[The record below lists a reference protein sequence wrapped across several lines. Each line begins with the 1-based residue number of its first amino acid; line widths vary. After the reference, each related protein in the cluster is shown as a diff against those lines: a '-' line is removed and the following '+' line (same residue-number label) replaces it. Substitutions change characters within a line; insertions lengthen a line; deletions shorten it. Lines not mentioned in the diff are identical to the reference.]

1 MVDGFGRLAATVL
14 RASSPQSRHLFEEA
28 PLGSGSTF
36 MAKGKRI
43 PGLDCSAPADK
54 MVRLVLRSQ
63 LRAMCNLRETALDWS
78 DPEGVH
84 DMRVL
89 SRRMRSAVS
98 DFRPY
103 LRKRS
108 LPRLKLRSIA
118 WSLGN
123 VRDEDVALL
132 ALEELK
138 SKAKEQVA
146 AGIEILIEERREK
159 RKQARAAL
167 QQAIRPSVVDNF
179 RRDYLSKLRAITIS
193 DPKRSVQPSTDE
205 ALSFGQ
211 LGVHIIDI
219 RLKEFISASRH
230 IYFPFEIKE
239 LHELRILAKRLRYAL
254 ELFAVCWGDE
264 MSDIA
269 KEVALLQTALG
280 ELHDC
285 DVWIESLGRRLKQTA
300 RRNILVG
307 QSARLKD
314 GAVWLV
320 RHFSRERMEHYRDA
334 LALWHRW
341 EADGL
346 LQSLRLMLA
355 SDLFPAKVISE

>member
-1 MVDGFGRLAATVL
+1 
-14 RASSPQSRHLFEEA
+14 
-28 PLGSGSTF
+28 
-36 MAKGKRI
+36 MARGKRI

-54 MVRLVLRSQ
+54 MVRQVLRTQ
-63 LRAMCNLRETALDWS
+63 LKAMCNLRETALDWS

-118 WSLGN
+118 RSLGT

-138 SKAKEQVA
+138 AKAKEHVA
-146 AGIEILIEERREK
+146 AGIEILMEERREK
-159 RKQARAAL
+159 RNQARVAL
-167 QQAIRPSVVDNF
+167 QKAIRPVLLDNF
-179 RRDYLSKLRAITIS
+179 RKDYLSKLRTLTVV
-193 DPKRSVQPSTDE
+193 DPKRSAQPPNDE
-205 ALSFGQ
+205 ALLFGQ
-211 LGVHIIDI
+211 LGAGIIEI
-219 RLKEFISASRH
+219 RLKEFIAASRH

-264 MSDIA
+264 MTDIA
-269 KEVALLQTALG
+269 KEVAFMQTALG

-285 DVWIESLGRRLKQTA
+285 DVWIESLGRRLRQMA
-300 RRNILVG
+300 RRNIDDE
-307 QSARLKD
+307 QNARSKHA
-314 GAVWLV
+314 AVWLV
-320 RHFSRERMEHYRDA
+320 RYFSRERMEHYRDA
-334 LALWHRW
+334 LGRWHQW

-346 LQSLRLMLA
+346 LQKLRSLLA
-355 SDLFPAKVISE
+355 SDLSPAKAASPSPPVPSS

>member
-1 MVDGFGRLAATVL
+1 
-14 RASSPQSRHLFEEA
+14 
-28 PLGSGSTF
+28 

-43 PGLDCSAPADK
+43 PGLNCSAPADK
-54 MVRLVLRSQ
+54 MVRLVLRTQ
-63 LRAMCNLRETALDWS
+63 LKAMCNLRDTALDWS

-89 SRRMRSAVS
+89 SRRLRSTVS

-118 WSLGN
+118 RSLGN

-138 SKAKEQVA
+138 SKAKEHVA
-146 AGIEILIEERREK
+146 AGIEILMEERREK
-159 RKQARAAL
+159 RNQSRAAL
-167 QQAIRPSVVDNF
+167 QLIIRPSLLDTF
-179 RRDYLSKLRAITIS
+179 RKDYLSKLRTITVA
-193 DPKRSVQPSTDE
+193 DPKRSAQPPNDQP
-205 ALSFGQ
+205 LLFGQ
-211 LGVHIIDI
+211 LGAGIIDI
-219 RLKEFISASRH
+219 RLKEFIAASHH

-254 ELFAVCWGDE
+254 ELFAACWGDE
-264 MSDIA
+264 MTEIA
-269 KEVALLQTALG
+269 KEVAFMQTALG

-285 DVWIESLGRRLKQTA
+285 DVWIESLGRRLRQMA
-300 RRNILVG
+300 RRNINDE
-307 QSARLKD
+307 QSVRSKD
-314 GAVWLV
+314 AAVWLL
-320 RHFSRERMEHYRDA
+320 RHFSRERMQHYRDA
-334 LALWHRW
+334 LGRWQQW

-346 LQSLRLMLA
+346 LQKLRSMLA
-355 SDLFPAKVISE
+355 RDLFPVKATAPAPPEPLPESRGSAI

>member
-1 MVDGFGRLAATVL
+1 
-14 RASSPQSRHLFEEA
+14 
-28 PLGSGSTF
+28 

-43 PGLDCSAPADK
+43 SGLDCSAPADK
-54 MVRLVLRSQ
+54 MVRLVLRTQ
-63 LRAMCNLRETALDWS
+63 LKAMCDLREKALDWR
-78 DPEGVH
+78 DLEGVH

-89 SRRMRSAVS
+89 SRRLRSAVS

-118 WSLGN
+118 RSLGD
-123 VRDEDVALL
+123 VRDQDVALL

-146 AGIEILIEERREK
+146 AGIEVLIEERRKK

-167 QQAIRPSVVDNF
+167 QQAVRPSVVDNF
-179 RRDYLSKLRAITIS
+179 RKDYLSKLRTIVVADPKES
-193 DPKRSVQPSTDE
+193 DPPANDG
-205 ALSFGQ
+205 ALLFGQ
-211 LGVHIIDI
+211 LGVSVIDA
-219 RLKEFISASRH
+219 RLKELSAASRC

-254 ELFAVCWGDE
+254 ELFAACWGDE
-264 MSDIA
+264 MVAIA
-269 KEVALLQTALG
+269 KEVALLQTSLG
-280 ELHDC
+280 EMHDC
-285 DVWIESLGRRLKQTA
+285 DVWIESLGRRLKQMA
-300 RRNILVG
+300 RRNIDDE
-307 QSARLKD
+307 QNARSKD
-314 GAVWLV
+314 GAVWLL

-334 LALWHRW
+334 LALWQRW

-346 LQSLRLMLA
+346 LLTLRSMLA
-355 SDLFPAKVISE
+355 RDLFPAVPASQLTQI

>member
-1 MVDGFGRLAATVL
+1 
-14 RASSPQSRHLFEEA
+14 
-28 PLGSGSTF
+28 

-43 PGLDCSAPADK
+43 RGLDCSAPADK
-54 MVRLVLRSQ
+54 MVRLVLRTQ

-89 SRRMRSAVS
+89 SRRMRSTVS

-118 WSLGN
+118 RSLGS

-138 SKAKEQVA
+138 SKAKEHVA
-146 AGIEILIEERREK
+146 AGIEILMEERREK
-159 RKQARAAL
+159 RNQARAAL
-167 QQAIRPSVVDNF
+167 QLAIRPALLDNF
-179 RRDYLSKLRAITIS
+179 RKDYLSKLRAITVV
-193 DPKRSVQPSTDE
+193 DPKRSAQPPNDE
-205 ALSFGQ
+205 VLLFGQ
-211 LGVHIIDI
+211 LGVGIIEI
-219 RLKEFISASRH
+219 RLKEFIAASH
-230 IYFPFEIKE
+230 QIYFPFEIKE

-264 MSDIA
+264 MMDIA
-269 KEVALLQTALG
+269 KEVAFMQTALG

-285 DVWIESLGRRLKQTA
+285 DVWIESLGRRLKQMS
-300 RRNILVG
+300 RRNINDE
-307 QSARLKD
+307 QSARSKE
-314 GAVWLV
+314 ASIWLV
-320 RHFSRERMEHYRDA
+320 RHFSRERMRHYRDA
-334 LALWHRW
+334 LGRWQQW

-346 LQSLRLMLA
+346 LQRLRSMLA
-355 SDLFPAKVISE
+355 RELFHPKAIAPALSEPVPENAAGL

>member
-1 MVDGFGRLAATVL
+1 
-14 RASSPQSRHLFEEA
+14 
-28 PLGSGSTF
+28 

-54 MVRLVLRSQ
+54 MVRLVLRTQ

-89 SRRMRSAVS
+89 SRRLRSTVS

-103 LRKRS
+103 LPKRG
-108 LPRLKLRSIA
+108 LPRLKLRAIA
-118 WSLGN
+118 RSLGN
-123 VRDEDVALL
+123 VRDEDVALM
-132 ALEELK
+132 ALQELK
-138 SKAKEQVA
+138 SKAKEQAA
-146 AGIEILIEERREK
+146 AGIEILIAERREK
-159 RKQARAAL
+159 RKQARVAL
-167 QQAIRPSVVDNF
+167 QQAISPSLLDNF
-179 RRDYLSKLRAITIS
+179 RKDYLSKLRAITVV
-193 DPKRSVQPSTDE
+193 DPKRSAQPPNAE
-205 ALSFGQ
+205 VLLFFQ
-211 LGVHIIDI
+211 LGVGIIDI
-219 RLKEFISASRH
+219 RLKEFIAASNA

-264 MSDIA
+264 MADIA
-269 KEVALLQTALG
+269 KEVALMQTALG

-285 DVWIESLGRRLKQTA
+285 DIWIESLGRRLKQTA
-300 RRNILVG
+300 RRNIIVG
-307 QSARLKD
+307 QSARLKE
-314 GAVWLV
+314 GAVWLL

-334 LALWHRW
+334 LALWRRW

-346 LQSLRLMLA
+346 SQSLRLMLA
-355 SDLFPAKVISE
+355 RDLFPAKVISE